1 MTCISKKF
9 LVYYI
14 HKIRMRKKVKIPMN
28 YNDIVARIKKG
39 EDPEAIVKE
48 FTDNM
53 NKAQAE
59 MAAAK
64 EAAAKNEAKSKK
76 MDEISIAIAHALNE
90 YAVVA
95 GIPDVKLRGAEVRSI
110 LDEFLPVIEQFKNVK
125 IHVAK
130 AEPKKMKSIDDVFT
144 DFFKSMGI

>member
-1 MTCISKKF
+1 
-9 LVYYI
+9 
-14 HKIRMRKKVKIPMN
+14 MRKKVKIPMN

-48 FTDNM
+48 FTENM
-53 NKAQAE
+53 NKAQKEIAAE
-59 MAAAK
+59 A
-64 EAAAKNEAKSKK
+64 EAARVSEAKSKK
-76 MDEISIAIAHALNE
+76 MDEISMAIAHALNE
-90 YAVVA
+90 YAIVA

-125 IHVAK
+125 VHVTK
-130 AEPKKMKSIDDVFT
+130 AEPKKAKSIDDVFA

>member
-1 MTCISKKF
+1 
-9 LVYYI
+9 
-14 HKIRMRKKVKIPMN
+14 MN
-28 YNDIVARIKKG
+28 YNDIVARIKNG

-53 NKAQAE
+53 NKAQKEVAAE
-59 MAAAK
+59 TAK
-64 EAAAKNEAKSKK
+64 ANEAKSKK

-95 GIPDVKLRGAEVRSI
+95 GIPDVKLRGAEVRTI
-110 LDEFLPVIEQFKNVK
+110 LDEFLPVIEQFKNIK

>member
-1 MTCISKKF
+1 M
-9 LVYYI
+9 VYYI
-14 HKIRMRKKVKIPMN
+14 HKNKRKVRYNPMN
-28 YNDIVARIKKG
+28 YEEIIARIQKG
-39 EDPEAIVKE
+39 ENPEAIVKE

-59 MAAAK
+59 VAAAK
-64 EAAAKNEAKSKK
+64 EAEAKNEAKSKK

-95 GIPDVKLRGAEVRSI
+95 GIPDVKLRGAEVRTI
-110 LDEFLPVIEQFKNVK
+110 LDEFLPVIESLKDVK

-130 AEPKKMKSIDDVFT
+130 TNPKKTKSIDDVFT
-144 DFFKSMGI
+144 DFFKSIGI

>member
-1 MTCISKKF
+1 
-9 LVYYI
+9 
-14 HKIRMRKKVKIPMN
+14 MN
-28 YNDIVARIKKG
+28 YEEIMARIQKG
-39 EDPEAIVKE
+39 DSAEDIVKE
-48 FTDNM
+48 FHENVRR
-53 NKAQAE
+53 AQETVAAE
-59 MAAAK
+59 EAAK
-64 EAAAKNEAKSKK
+64 VKNEAKSKK

-110 LDEFLPVIEQFKNVK
+110 LDEFLPVIEQFKDIK

-130 AEPKKMKSIDDVFT
+130 AEPKKMKSIDDVFV

>member
-1 MTCISKKF
+1 
-9 LVYYI
+9 
-14 HKIRMRKKVKIPMN
+14 MN
-28 YNDIVARIKKG
+28 YEEIIARIQKG
-39 EDPEAIVKE
+39 ENPEAIVKE

-59 MAAAK
+59 VAAAK
-64 EAAAKNEAKSKK
+64 EAEAKNEAKSKK
-76 MDEISIAIAHALNE
+76 MDEISLAIAHALNE

-95 GIPDVKLRGAEVRSI
+95 DIPDVKLRGAEVRSI
-110 LDEFLPVIEQFKNVK
+110 LDEFLPVIEQLKDVK

-130 AEPKKMKSIDDVFT
+130 ANPKKMKSIDDVFT

>member
-1 MTCISKKF
+1 
-9 LVYYI
+9 
-14 HKIRMRKKVKIPMN
+14 MN
-28 YNDIVARIKKG
+28 YNDIVTRIKNG

-53 NKAQAE
+53 NKAQKEIAAE
-59 MAAAK
+59 AEAAK
-64 EAAAKNEAKSKK
+64 ASEAKSKK
-76 MDEISIAIAHALNE
+76 MDEISMAIAHALNE
-90 YAVVA
+90 YAIVA

>member
-1 MTCISKKF
+1 
-9 LVYYI
+9 
-14 HKIRMRKKVKIPMN
+14 MN
-28 YNDIVARIKKG
+28 YNDIVARIKQG

-48 FTDNM
+48 FTDNI

-59 MAAAK
+59 VAAAK
-64 EAAAKNEAKSKK
+64 EAEAKNEAKSKK

-95 GIPDVKLRGAEVRSI
+95 GIPDVKLRGAEVRQI
-110 LDEFLPVIEQFKNVK
+110 LDEFLPVIENFKNIKV
-125 IHVAK
+125 HVAK
-130 AEPKKMKSIDDVFT
+130 AEHKKMKSIDDVFT

>member
-1 MTCISKKF
+1 
-9 LVYYI
+9 
-14 HKIRMRKKVKIPMN
+14 MN
-28 YNDIVARIKKG
+28 YEEIIARIQKG
-39 EDPEAIVKE
+39 ENPEAIVKE

-59 MAAAK
+59 VAAAK
-64 EAAAKNEAKSKK
+64 EAEAKSEAKSKK

-110 LDEFLPVIEQFKNVK
+110 LDQFLPVIEQLKNVK

-130 AEPKKMKSIDDVFT
+130 ANPKKTKSIDDVFT

>member
-1 MTCISKKF
+1 MTCIFKKF

-48 FTDNM
+48 FTDNI
-53 NKAQAE
+53 NKAQKEVAAE
-59 MAAAK
+59 AEAAK
-64 EAAAKNEAKSKK
+64 ASEAKSKK

-110 LDEFLPVIEQFKNVK
+110 LDEFLPVIEQFKDIK

-130 AEPKKMKSIDDVFT
+130 AEPKKMKSIDDVFV

>member
-1 MTCISKKF
+1 
-9 LVYYI
+9 
-14 HKIRMRKKVKIPMN
+14 MN
-28 YNDIVARIKKG
+28 YEEIIARIQKG

-59 MAAAK
+59 VAAAK
-64 EAAAKNEAKSKK
+64 EAEAKNEAKSKK
-76 MDEISIAIAHALNE
+76 MDEISMAIAHALNE
-90 YAVVA
+90 YAVLA
-95 GIPDVKLRGAEVRSI
+95 DIPDVKLRGAEVRTI
-110 LDEFLPVIEQFKNVK
+110 LDEFLPVIESLKDVK

-130 AEPKKMKSIDDVFT
+130 TNPKKMKSIDDVFT

>member
-1 MTCISKKF
+1 
-9 LVYYI
+9 V
-14 HKIRMRKKVKIPMN
+14 
-28 YNDIVARIKKG
+28 
-39 EDPEAIVKE
+39 
-48 FTDNM
+48 
-53 NKAQAE
+53 
-59 MAAAK
+59 AAAK
-64 EAAAKNEAKSKK
+64 EAEAKNEAKSKK

-95 GIPDVKLRGAEVRSI
+95 GIPDVKLRGAEVRTI

-130 AEPKKMKSIDDVFT
+130 ANPKKTKSIDDVFT

>member
-1 MTCISKKF
+1 
-9 LVYYI
+9 
-14 HKIRMRKKVKIPMN
+14 MRKKVKILMN
-28 YNDIVARIKKG
+28 YEEIMARIQKG
-39 EDPEAIVKE
+39 DSAEDIVKE
-48 FTDNM
+48 FHENVRR
-53 NKAQAE
+53 AQETVAAE
-59 MAAAK
+59 EAAK
-64 EAAAKNEAKSKK
+64 VKNEAKSKK

-110 LDEFLPVIEQFKNVK
+110 LDEFLPVIEQFKDIK

-130 AEPKKMKSIDDVFT
+130 AEPKKMKSIDDVFV

>member
-1 MTCISKKF
+1 
-9 LVYYI
+9 
-14 HKIRMRKKVKIPMN
+14 MN
-28 YNDIVARIKKG
+28 YEEIIARIQKG
-39 EDPEAIVKE
+39 ENPEAIVKE

-59 MAAAK
+59 VAAAK
-64 EAAAKNEAKSKK
+64 EAEAKNEAKSKK

-110 LDEFLPVIEQFKNVK
+110 LDEFLPVIESLKDVK
-125 IHVAK
+125 VHVAK

>member
-1 MTCISKKF
+1 
-9 LVYYI
+9 
-14 HKIRMRKKVKIPMN
+14 MN

-48 FTDNM
+48 FTDNI
-53 NKAQAE
+53 NKAQKEVAAE
-59 MAAAK
+59 AEAAK
-64 EAAAKNEAKSKK
+64 ASEAKSKK

-90 YAVVA
+90 YAVLA
-95 GIPDVKLRGAEVRSI
+95 GIPDVKLRGTEVRST
-110 LDEFLPVIEQFKNVK
+110 LDEFLPVIESLKDVK

-130 AEPKKMKSIDDVFT
+130 PNPKKMKSIDDVFT